1 MGGLR
6 PPVGSIKGSKSLSA
20 KGGSESLSP
29 CAIAVNAKNPRMRGF
44 SGIPDQKASRS
55 GFRARDDSPD
65 SVIFPQGSTFSLFSS
80 ASGSGG
86 RCSFGSDV
94 HDHES
99 LVSDLSKH
107 LAGRDLH
114 DSCGPDLDPRRVST
128 HSNSNPIKNQE
139 EGQEEDEEDTDS
151 AKNTF
156 SEALKECRNRRQR
169 AESLPP
175 KKHERRR
182 TASVDL
188 NGRAVD
194 ATISSPR
201 FTVMKKTSG
210 NSRKT
215 GTFPSPGTPNYRG
228 NGALQ
233 KGWSSERVALPANY
247 SRRYANFAPLSFNNG
262 KTLPSKWEDAEKWIF
277 SPATVDGSNRSSM
290 AAPSQRR
297 PKSKSGPLGP
307 PGYAYYAAAS
317 PLMMP
322 VFDSG
327 RVGNFMGNSPFS
339 AGVLSMDSMAGRIR
353 GGTRGEGGSHGGLAE
368 PSIARSASVHG
379 WSDLSTPASLPSS
392 QDEKFDATRDAGTM
406 ISPAVSRRDM
416 ATQMSPEGSRH
427 SSPKE
432 RPLDS
437 PSPSLALPIAELQNH
452 NALKLEVRDVQ
463 VDDCVTM
470 TRWSKK
476 HGSRKIDKSLSNIG
490 EWRRKVAEARC
501 SAWDVSET
509 AKSISKFKREDA
521 KITAW
526 ENLQKAKAEAEIR
539 KLEVKLEKIRTSSMD
554 KIMNKLRS
562 AQRKAQEM
570 RNSASASQAAQAL
583 SQHCAIS
590 M

>member
-1 MGGLR
+1 
-6 PPVGSIKGSKSLSA
+6 
-20 KGGSESLSP
+20 
-29 CAIAVNAKNPRMRGF
+29 MRGY
-44 SGIPDQKASRS
+44 SGIPEQKLSRP

-65 SVIFPQGSTFSLFSS
+65 SVIFAQGSTFSLFSS

-86 RCSFGSDV
+86 RCSFGSDL

-99 LVSDLSKH
+99 LVSELSKH
-107 LAGRDLH
+107 LSGRDLPG
-114 DSCGPDLDPRRVST
+114 SCGPDLDPRRAST

-139 EGQEEDEEDTDS
+139 KRQEDEEDKDS
-151 AKNTF
+151 ATNTF
-156 SEALKECRNRRQR
+156 SDALKECKNRRQKS
-169 AESLPP
+169 ESQPP

-182 TASVDL
+182 PASLDL
-188 NGRAVD
+188 NGRVVD
-194 ATISSPR
+194 APISSPR
-201 FTVMKKTSG
+201 FTFMKKTSG
-210 NSRKT
+210 NSRRS

-228 NGALQ
+228 SGALQ
-233 KGWSSERVALPANY
+233 KGWSSERVPLPANY
-247 SRRYANFAPLSFNNG
+247 NRRYASFAPLPFNNG
-262 KTLPSKWEDAEKWIF
+262 KSLPSKWEDAEKWIF
-277 SPATVDGSNRSSM
+277 SPATGDGGSRPSM
-290 AAPSQRR
+290 APPPQRR

-322 VFDSG
+322 VFDGG
-327 RVGNFMGNSPFS
+327 RVGNFLGNSPFS
-339 AGVLSMDSMAGRIR
+339 AGVLSMEPMAGRVCC
-353 GGTRGEGGSHGGLAE
+353 GTGGEGVSYGGLAE

-392 QDEKFDATRDAGTM
+392 QDEKFDGTRDAATM

-416 ATQMSPEGSRH
+416 ATQMSPEGSGH

-432 RPLDS
+432 ALHS
-437 PSPSLALPIAELQNH
+437 PSPSSAFPITELQNH
-452 NALKLEVRDVQ
+452 NSLKLEVRDVQ

-476 HGSRKIDKSLSNIG
+476 NVSRRLDKSLSNIG
-490 EWRRKVAEARC
+490 EWRRKVAETRC

-509 AKSISKFKREDA
+509 AKSISKFKREEA

-539 KLEVKLEKIRTSSMD
+539 KLEMKLEKIRTSSMD

-570 RNSASASQAAQAL
+570 RTSASATQANQVARSERVISFRKAGQIGSL
-583 SQHCAIS
+583 SGCFTCHAF
-590 M
+590 